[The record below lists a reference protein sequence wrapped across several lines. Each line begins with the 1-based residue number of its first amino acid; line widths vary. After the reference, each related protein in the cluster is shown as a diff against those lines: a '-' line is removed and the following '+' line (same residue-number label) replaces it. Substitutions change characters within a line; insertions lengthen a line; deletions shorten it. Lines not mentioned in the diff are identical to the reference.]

1 MAQFMISCFKSSR
14 DVDDLMLQTTMIA
27 SLRQSLADADN
38 SSVSSSAG
46 IFYSVMNASV
56 TLHSL
61 NIVVHTTT
69 AQPTT
74 ATSSVT
80 SNNTVDQSLPTVVTQ
95 SLPTVVT
102 AVSTLGY
109 DNTTVTATTALYD
122 ANMTALRSTS
132 ASYNA
137 TLTTFDN
144 ITDRLTSV
152 TTTTTLT
159 TLTSTPGS
167 GPPSPQSHDNRTD
180 DTIITGAT
188 TMNTSITI

>member
-1 MAQFMISCFKSSR
+1 MAQFMISCFKSSQ
-14 DVDDLMLQTTMIA
+14 DVDDLMLQTTMSA
-27 SLRQSLADADN
+27 SLRQSLVDADN
-38 SSVSSSAG
+38 SSVSSSAA

-74 ATSSVT
+74 ATSNVT
-80 SNNTVDQSLPTVVTQ
+80 SNNTVDQ

-122 ANMTALRSTS
+122 ANITALRSTS

-144 ITDRLTSV
+144 ITDHLTSV